1 MVDGSQLAAVPPP
14 FAVHVAVAAP
24 PTGVYPSEHV
34 IVCVS
39 VATKMVAVLVS
50 CPLSG
55 IAIGSQDKTL
65 NEQ

>member
-1 MVDGSQLAAVPPP
+1 MVDGSQLAAVPSP
-14 FAVHVAVAAP
+14 FAVHMAVAAP
-24 PTGVYPSEHV
+24 STGVYPSEHV

-55 IAIGSQDKTL
+55 IAIGSQDNSL
-65 NEQ
+65 NGQ